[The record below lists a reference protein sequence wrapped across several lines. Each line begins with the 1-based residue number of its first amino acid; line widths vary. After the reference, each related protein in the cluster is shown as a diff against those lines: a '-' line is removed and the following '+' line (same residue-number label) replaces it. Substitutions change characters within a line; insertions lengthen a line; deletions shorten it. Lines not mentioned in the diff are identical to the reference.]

1 MKIYVHAGDHAA
13 TFEVISAPDDLELPE
28 RTYAVDDETAAAAAL
43 AAVEAASG
51 LAAWPIAYDGCDL
64 EHGAVAADCFVASLS
79 QLAGGCV
86 RQLGE
91 IRFRL
96 VYRDPAVYRPG
107 YIGQARQATQDLNR
121 ARRNA
126 RVATNHR

>member
-1 MKIYVHAGDHAA
+1 MKIYAHAGDHAA

-79 QLAGGCV
+79 QLAGGCF
-86 RQLGE
+86 RQQGE
-91 IRFRL
+91 LRFRL
-96 VYRDPAVYRPG
+96 VYQEPPVYRPG

-121 ARRNA
+121 SRRNA
-126 RVATNHR
+126 HCASN